1 MHKRFQF
8 EPDLFSALGAYQ
20 LCAAADEI
28 VKACLADGMAASK
41 HARAVIAFVVWI
53 NANAATGVYLRHI
66 CMKYVIKICTLLP
79 SFSLAGGGAA
89 AAGCT
94 AWSSSKSTTVPGA
107 FATPRGGGSLPH
119 SQKWSHSVVVG
130 VQSCQLTNTPQ
141 PDDDEIE
148 WQGAATGPALFSVPF
163 CSIIPV

>member
-1 MHKRFQF
+1 MSRRWNGRKQAREGSDRLRCMDQCKCSNRRVFASYLYEICYQNLHALAK
-8 EPDLFSALGAYQ
+8 LF
-20 LCAAADEI
+20 
-28 VKACLADGMAASK
+28 
-41 HARAVIAFVVWI
+41 
-53 NANAATGVYLRHI
+53 
-66 CMKYVIKICTLLP
+66 
-79 SFSLAGGGAA
+79 FSWWRRNTQAA